1 MPVDNLGLVD
11 VTPAGNALFRSAQPT
26 PDTIPLLQRLRI
38 KSIIKL
44 NADEEDELE
53 WGKPYFD
60 ITYKPLPERN
70 FSPDFLT
77 YLIGFVQ
84 GRLSLGNVLVHCRM
98 GRHRTGL
105 LVAAWRIRDNHWTIA
120 QAKAERDLYDV
131 DAEPPFDE
139 DKMLAEFA
147 EHANA

>member
-1 MPVDNLGLVD
+1 MSDADDPKRILSDVDTVYANYLLTCRRLGIEPVPRDR
-11 VTPAGNALFRSAQPT
+11 A
-26 PDTIPLLQRLRI
+26 
-38 KSIIKL
+38 
-44 NADEEDELE
+44 
-53 WGKPYFD
+53 
-60 ITYKPLPERN
+60 
-70 FSPDFLT
+70 
-77 YLIGFVQ
+77 
-84 GRLSLGNVLVHCRM
+84 
-98 GRHRTGL
+98 GL